1 MTIHSNGINPV
12 WTRCGTAVAPSLA
25 TGRERKLST
34 DNWDHVTCKRCLRS
48 FVNANGS
55 KGRPASVTE
64 SPMDIV
70 NRLSKLWIGAEVIGY
85 TKGGDQMDVQI
96 RLNDGTV
103 MRVDGLV
110 KLDPN
115 HSK

>member
-1 MTIHSNGINPV
+1 MTIHSNGIDPRA
-12 WTRCGTAVAPSLA
+12 RCGTVVTASLSA
-25 TGRERKLST
+25 GRERKLTT
-34 DNWDHVTCKRCLRS
+34 DDWDQVTCKRCLGS

-70 NRLSKLWIGAEVIGY
+70 NRTSKLWIGATVIGY
-85 TKGGDQMDVQI
+85 TGGGDQMDVQI
-96 RLNDGTV
+96 RLTDGTV
-103 MRVDGLV
+103 MRVAGLV
-110 KLDPN
+110 KPDPW